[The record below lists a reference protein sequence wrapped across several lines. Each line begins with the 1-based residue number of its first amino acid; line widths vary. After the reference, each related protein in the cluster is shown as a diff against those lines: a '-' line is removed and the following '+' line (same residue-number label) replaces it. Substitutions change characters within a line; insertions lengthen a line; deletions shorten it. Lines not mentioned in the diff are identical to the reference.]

1 MAPRGK
7 KSIGLRVAGLALLA
21 LCCSTMLALDVAH
34 VENLLEEVPSS
45 QLDVVSM
52 PPPREIPGAE
62 EDRRRAAAIDEYND
76 DASNILELVSASV
89 DAPKVAR
96 SGTMELD
103 VLGMDDNAEEEE
115 EEEDFSG
122 NSKEDELSP
131 DERSLV
137 YAAARPITTSHS
149 ARTHKHVSMSMADPK
164 EDPRDALSADDRA
177 LVASASDHNYD
188 KGDMPSTSATPHTTV
203 AVSSSSRSQKS
214 TQDDL
219 SESERELV
227 RAAGRTTTPAAKPA
241 KPTPAAAKQRRTQD
255 SLDDEER
262 ELVKDAN
269 DTPTMPKMVKKN
281 KKDGLT
287 PDERTLV
294 REAGGDDKPKA
305 KVVQKKKK
313 KSLTVKSALAS
324 AKTGKKAAAK
334 TAAKITPPVAAPV
347 KLKKEALHKKP
358 KLTAV
363 QRAVAKAKAEQKQKD
378 TIALK
383 HMLAQKA
390 KRARKR
396 KAGMKAAEEAVAKQP
411 VKPTPKK
418 AAAPGL
424 VIKKTPFSLVKTPP
438 PSKKHKS
445 TGSDELTPAEKALI
459 DAVETPNNKKKA
471 MAKKVVPKKNTP
483 LKQLE
488 KAKKETLATL
498 SEKKA
503 APAET
508 LVARRNPKKAPVN
521 FAKSMEKITK
531 AATKAALRTQTAKSM
546 HEAAKDVARETSQ
559 ANLKK
564 AHAALDASAT
574 AERLAMESGGVSD
587 EAIRA
592 HKNKVATKKMSLAA
606 IERAQKKKVS
616 SLALHSFKSKKVD
629 AFAALKAK
637 ADQEAAQDAYTA
649 PRKRKVLDLD
659 ALHKEQ
665 AREAA
670 LMKAGSAMSSI
681 PAH

>member
-1 MAPRGK
+1 M
-7 KSIGLRVAGLALLA
+7 
-21 LCCSTMLALDVAH
+21 
-34 VENLLEEVPSS
+34 
-45 QLDVVSM
+45 
-52 PPPREIPGAE
+52 
-62 EDRRRAAAIDEYND
+62 
-76 DASNILELVSASV
+76 
-89 DAPKVAR
+89 
-96 SGTMELD
+96 
-103 VLGMDDNAEEEE
+103 
-115 EEEDFSG
+115 
-122 NSKEDELSP
+122 
-131 DERSLV
+131 
-137 YAAARPITTSHS
+137 
-149 ARTHKHVSMSMADPK
+149 
-164 EDPRDALSADDRA
+164 
-177 LVASASDHNYD
+177 
-188 KGDMPSTSATPHTTV
+188 
-203 AVSSSSRSQKS
+203 
-214 TQDDL
+214 
-219 SESERELV
+219 
-227 RAAGRTTTPAAKPA
+227 
-241 KPTPAAAKQRRTQD
+241 
-255 SLDDEER
+255 
-262 ELVKDAN
+262 
-269 DTPTMPKMVKKN
+269 
-281 KKDGLT
+281 
-287 PDERTLV
+287 
-294 REAGGDDKPKA
+294 
-305 KVVQKKKK
+305 
-313 KSLTVKSALAS
+313 
-324 AKTGKKAAAK
+324 
-334 TAAKITPPVAAPV
+334 
-347 KLKKEALHKKP
+347 
-358 KLTAV
+358 
-363 QRAVAKAKAEQKQKD
+363 
-378 TIALK
+378 
-383 HMLAQKA
+383 
-390 KRARKR
+390 
-396 KAGMKAAEEAVAKQP
+396 
-411 VKPTPKK
+411 
-418 AAAPGL
+418 
-424 VIKKTPFSLVKTPP
+424 KTPP

-445 TGSDELTPAEKALI
+445 SGSDELTPAEKALI

-483 LKQLE
+483 LKQLQ

-574 AERLAMESGGVSD
+574 AERLAMESGGISD

-670 LMKAGSAMSSI
+670 LMKAGSAMPSI